1 MNGQKNTM
9 AAANSQPSEFLE
21 DNVLM
26 QGLKSF
32 GITIEQL
39 LEANLVN
46 MEPNAYA
53 PIKKKYKNMD
63 EFVEKVQS
71 HL

>member
-1 MNGQKNTM
+1 
-9 AAANSQPSEFLE
+9 
-21 DNVLM
+21 M